1 MRRAVSKILLASVFF
16 LCCVISGGQWTY
28 GEEQKKD
35 SSENVIPGNIYSL
48 SAVLMDGDTGRILYD
63 KEGSRPRPNASTT
76 KVMTCIL
83 ALEYG
88 AGDDYVQVSANAAS
102 QPDVQLGMKEG
113 EQYYLEDLLYS
124 LMLKSHNDTAVAI
137 AEHIGGSTEKF
148 AEMMNEKAKK
158 IGCKDTYFITP
169 NGLDAEDE
177 NGIHHTTAQDLAL
190 IMRYAIQSRTFLKI
204 TETIEYSFSD
214 LSGKRQFS
222 LHNTNALLTMTDG
235 VLSGKTGFTGD
246 AGYCYVCACK
256 REEKLFIIA
265 LLGCGWPNNKG
276 YKWKD
281 TLKLLNFGDENFSYQ
296 TCWKEPSLPV
306 IKIEK
311 GVQIDSAIG
320 DEAVIQGILS
330 VEDKEKNKKILLKKG
345 EQMTYELKLKENIKA
360 PVAKG
365 EKIGTYSC
373 ILNGETIASYP
384 VLSDRKID
392 ALTYQWCVKQ
402 VFHGFFH

>member
-1 MRRAVSKILLASVFF
+1 
-16 LCCVISGGQWTY
+16 
-28 GEEQKKD
+28 
-35 SSENVIPGNIYSL
+35 
-48 SAVLMDGDTGRILYD
+48 
-63 KEGSRPRPNASTT
+63 
-76 KVMTCIL
+76 
-83 ALEYG
+83 
-88 AGDDYVQVSANAAS
+88 
-102 QPDVQLGMKEG
+102 MKEG

-177 NGIHHTTAQDLAL
+177 NDIHHTTAQDLAL

-306 IKIEK
+306 IKI
-311 GVQIDSAIG
+311 
-320 DEAVIQGILS
+320 
-330 VEDKEKNKKILLKKG
+330 
-345 EQMTYELKLKENIKA
+345 
-360 PVAKG
+360 
-365 EKIGTYSC
+365 C
-373 ILNGETIASYP
+373 HW
-384 VLSDRKID
+384 R
-392 ALTYQWCVKQ
+392 
-402 VFHGFFH
+402 

>member
-88 AGDDYVQVSANAAS
+88 AGDDYVQISANAAS

-177 NGIHHTTAQDLAL
+177 NDIHHTTAQDLAL

-345 EQMTYELKLKENIKA
+345 EQMSYELKLKENIKA

-392 ALTYQWCVKQ
+392 ALTYQWCMEQ

>member
-345 EQMTYELKLKENIKA
+345 EQMSYELKLKENIKA

-392 ALTYQWCVKQ
+392 ALTYQWCMEQ

>member
-88 AGDDYVQVSANAAS
+88 AGDDYVQISANAAS

-137 AEHIGGSTEKF
+137 AEHIGGSTKKF

-177 NGIHHTTAQDLAL
+177 NDIHHTTAQDLAL

-345 EQMTYELKLKENIKA
+345 EQMSYELKLKENIKA

-392 ALTYQWCVKQ
+392 ALTYQWCMEQ